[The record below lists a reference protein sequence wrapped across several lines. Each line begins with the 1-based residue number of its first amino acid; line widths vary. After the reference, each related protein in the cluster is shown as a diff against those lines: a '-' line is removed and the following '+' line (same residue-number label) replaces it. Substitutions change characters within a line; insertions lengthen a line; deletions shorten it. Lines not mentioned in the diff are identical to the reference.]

1 MVAGISDAGV
11 RRVVVTLLGA
21 AGSIHLS
28 TYASGLDTEKAGAT
42 VAVSY
47 NEVLDAVLTEVG
59 EDPLVHIH
67 ARHQTSALTVLITER
82 KS

>member
-1 MVAGISDAGV
+1 M
-11 RRVVVTLLGA
+11 
-21 AGSIHLS
+21 
-28 TYASGLDTEKAGAT
+28 
-42 VAVSY
+42 AVSY